1 MLNFEEW
8 LSGVRSPV
16 ESVHIYKR
24 PDLIAELGKLRDL
37 KERGLKPELFEGTLG
52 DPSRYD
58 TVRGE
63 LEASLAIFNF
73 APIDDSDEDAIIAAH
88 PEPEGR
94 PLFREAPPALPQR
107 ATEKQSEAF
116 LAAHKAWQDR
126 KESWT
131 ERHADEIANWSRNFN
146 QVLSSRGAER
156 LARSL
161 VSIDEGGEVTEVR
174 WTAEQIRQLKRRIG
188 NPQMGLLIEAMNR
201 ACTKPPEEPDPF
213 V

>member
-8 LSGVRSPV
+8 LSGVSSPV
-16 ESVHIYKR
+16 SSVHIYKR

-63 LEASLAIFNF
+63 LEASLVIFNF
-73 APIDDSDEDAIIAAH
+73 APIDDADEDAIIAAH

-107 ATEKQSEAF
+107 AAKAKDRPT
-116 LAAHKAWQDR
+116 AAA
-126 KESWT
+126 
-131 ERHADEIANWSRNFN
+131 
-146 QVLSSRGAER
+146 G
-156 LARSL
+156 
-161 VSIDEGGEVTEVR
+161 R
-174 WTAEQIRQLKRRIG
+174 WRRW
-188 NPQMGLLIEAMNR
+188 PR
-201 ACTKPPEEPDPF
+201 
-213 V
+213 